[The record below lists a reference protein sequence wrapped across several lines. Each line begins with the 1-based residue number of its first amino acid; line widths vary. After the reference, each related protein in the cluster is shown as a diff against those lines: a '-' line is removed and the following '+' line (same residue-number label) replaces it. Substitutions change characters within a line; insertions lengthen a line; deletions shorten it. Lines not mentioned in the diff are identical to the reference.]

1 MRCCVTENT
10 FDVVVIGAGPGGYVA
25 SIRAAQL
32 GMKVACVEAGEL
44 GGVCNNSG
52 CIPTKALLESAAM
65 AQRLGQMKDYGIQVG
80 KVDLDLGVAVRRSR
94 KIAAQGAR
102 GIGFL
107 FKKNGVS
114 LFQGRGRLA
123 GDGKVV
129 VQGAEGSRELAA
141 KHIIL
146 ATGSRPQELPM
157 LKPDGDRIWN
167 SSHALVQERPPA
179 SLVVVG
185 AGAIGMEF
193 ADIFASFGTQV
204 TVIEAMPHVLP
215 LEDVEVAEVVA
226 RAFRKRGI
234 KLLAGAM
241 VKEADLAGE
250 GVRLDVEIAAGKNEV
265 VEAERVLVAV
275 GRQPVLTGLGLEEA
289 GVEVKDG
296 FIAVDDRLATNVP
309 GVYAIGDVARPP
321 LLAHKASHEGVA
333 AVGSIVGDEL
343 AGVDLDN
350 IPNVT
355 YCHPEVASVGLT
367 EAAAE
372 AQGLEFEVGKA
383 PFMANG
389 RARAAGV
396 VEGFVKIIRDV
407 EYDAVLGA
415 HIVGP
420 NASELIGEFVMARY
434 LEGTVDD
441 VERVMHP
448 HPTLSEN
455 IGEAALAAFGRAI
468 HM

>member
-1 MRCCVTENT
+1 M
-10 FDVVVIGAGPGGYVA
+10 
-25 SIRAAQL
+25 
-32 GMKVACVEAGEL
+32 
-44 GGVCNNSG
+44 
-52 CIPTKALLESAAM
+52 
-65 AQRLGQMKDYGIQVG
+65 
-80 KVDLDLGVAVRRSR
+80 
-94 KIAAQGAR
+94 
-102 GIGFL
+102 
-107 FKKNGVS
+107 
-114 LFQGRGRLA
+114 A